1 MEIRDASVLVQGNGV
16 FSSSATGVIISVTDV
31 QYLPDLGGGAEGS
44 IGGNEFSCKNSDD
57 LRVSIPDGAV
67 LFAQDNYWDPSRWT
81 MIYRFHQAR
90 LIPTVL
96 HQISVHAYNAVLTC
110 HFIKTRRP

>member
-67 LFAQDNYWDPSRWT
+67 LFAQDNYWDPEP
-81 MIYRFHQAR
+81 
-90 LIPTVL
+90 LDDD
-96 HQISVHAYNAVLTC
+96 ISISSGAVNTDGSASNFRTC
-110 HFIKTRRP
+110 L